1 MNFIKLTLQIYL
13 NLKSKLRAL
22 LKKMKSQIFN
32 NHKSYFVNRKFTNHN
47 SQITNHKSSTIALR
61 KS

>member
-13 NLKSKLRAL
+13 NLYSKLRAL

-47 SQITNHKSSTIALR
+47 SQITIPKSQIFNYRTS
-61 KS
+61 